1 MKTIL
6 KTLFIIITSMLA
18 FSFTTNN
25 EKGEP
30 DNSIQG
36 LSSDA
41 RFIALAQAQ
50 VQAMNNVTDFDALEA
65 FANDD
70 NLSDSDIN
78 QIASLL
84 GYPSTATYESYLS
97 NQKDIIKELDDDYNL
112 SNYSE
117 AQLTQLSLNALN
129 SNKSKAGSRS
139 RSKSKYQTGEIP
151 IIIDVEPTGET
162 NECEDL
168 CEEVRVACLLE
179 VAAAATAAHIG
190 CGIADIT
197 IIAGIACHSAV
208 LVAQVAGSNKCNKE
222 AKKCVADCR
231 RK

>member
-1 MKTIL
+1 
-6 KTLFIIITSMLA
+6 MLI

-25 EKGEP
+25 DKGEP
-30 DNSIQG
+30 DSSIQG

-41 RFIALAQAQ
+41 RFIGLAQAQ
-50 VQAMNNVTDFDALEA
+50 VQAMNNATDLDALEV

-70 NLSDSDIN
+70 DLSDSDID

-84 GYPSTATYESYLS
+84 GYPSTAAYENYLS
-97 NQKDIIKELDDDYNL
+97 NQSEVIKALDDDYNL
-112 SNYSE
+112 GNYSQ
-117 AQLTQLSLNALN
+117 AQLTQLSLDALN
-129 SNKSKAGSRS
+129 STKSKSGS
-139 RSKSKYQTGEIP
+139 RSKSKYNTGEIP
-151 IIIDVEPTGET
+151 IIIDGGPIGET

-208 LVAQVAGSNKCNKE
+208 IVAQIAGSNKCNKE